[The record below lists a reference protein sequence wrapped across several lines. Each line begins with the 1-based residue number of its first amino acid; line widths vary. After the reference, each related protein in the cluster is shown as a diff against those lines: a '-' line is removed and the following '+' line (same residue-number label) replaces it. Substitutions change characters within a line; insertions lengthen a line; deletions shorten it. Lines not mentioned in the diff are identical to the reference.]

1 MHQSHLRD
9 SHAKKSLRDI
19 TTYSHLRSHHVVSA
33 ARRLNEC
40 LVAKPEGLRITNPR
54 EAFRHL

>member
-19 TTYSHLRSHHVVSA
+19 TTYSHLCSDHVVSA

-40 LVAKPEGLRITNPR
+40 LVAKPEELRIANLR